1 MPGLRGLRLPPA
13 GFLFLLPFL
22 LLLLLPAAPAP
33 HRTSYKPVIVVHG
46 LFDSSYSFRHL
57 LEYINETHPG
67 TVVTVLDLFDGR
79 ESLRPLWEQVQ
90 GFREAVAP
98 IMAKAPQGVHL
109 ICYSQGG
116 LVCRALLSVMDE
128 HNVDSFISLS
138 SPQMG
143 QYGDTDY
150 LKWLF
155 PTSMRSNL
163 YRICY
168 SPWGQEF
175 SICNYWHDP
184 HHDDLYLNAS
194 SFLALIN
201 GERDHPNATVW
212 RKNFLRV
219 GRLVLIGGPD
229 DGVITPWQSSFFGF
243 YDANE
248 TVLEMEEQLVYLHDS
263 FGLKTLLARGAIV
276 RCPMAGISHTV
287 WHSNPRLARHQS
299 ELLLR
304 LVVLKSPK
312 KGKDSQG
319 VCSKQTLVVPLRYN
333 ESYSQP
339 VYKPYLTLCS
349 GRRVC
354 STYRTTY
361 RVAWREVRREVQQ
374 THAVCCQGWKKR
386 HPGAL
391 TCDEAICA
399 KPCQNRGVCIRPDQC
414 ECAPGWGGKHCHV
427 GLVLGPDGRTCAE
440 GAPEPPTSASIL
452 SVAVREAGQDE
463 RALRLE
469 IHELRGRLERLE
481 QWAGQVGAW
490 VRAVL
495 PMPPEELQPEQ
506 VAELWGRGD
515 RIESLSDQVLLL
527 EERLGACSC
536 EDNSL
541 GPGLKR
547 QR

>member
-1 MPGLRGLRLPPA
+1 MLGLRGPRLPAA
-13 GFLFLLPFL
+13 GILLLLLFLL

-33 HRTSYKPVIVVHG
+33 HRASYKPVIVVHG

-90 GFREAVAP
+90 GFGEAVAP

-201 GERDHPNATVW
+201 GERDHPNATAW

-229 DGVITPWQSSFFGF
+229 DGVITPWQSSRQS
-243 YDANE
+243 
-248 TVLEMEEQLVYLHDS
+248 LESRRIMRSRAELCTRLGGLS
-263 FGLKTLLARGAIV
+263 F
-276 RCPMAGISHTV
+276 
-287 WHSNPRLARHQS
+287 
-299 ELLLR
+299 LLL
-304 LVVLKSPK
+304 LMSGEGA
-312 KGKDSQG
+312 KGESFKESQG

-333 ESYSQP
+333 ESYSKP
-339 VYKPYLTLCS
+339 VYKPYLTLCA
-349 GRRVC
+349 GRRIC

-361 RVAWREVRREVQQ
+361 HVAWREVRREVQQ
-374 THAVCCQGWKKR
+374 IHAVCCQGWKKR

-399 KPCQNRGVCIRPDQC
+399 KPCLNGGVCVRPDQC

-427 GLVLGPDGRTCAE
+427 DVDECRTGVTLCSHRCLNTAGSFTCGCPHGLVLGPDGRTCAE
-440 GAPEPPTSASIL
+440 GSSEPPTGASIL
-452 SVAVREAGQDE
+452 SVAVREVEHDE
-463 RALRLE
+463 RALRRE
-469 IHELRGRLERLE
+469 IRELRGRLERLE
-481 QWAGQVGAW
+481 QWAGQAGAW

-541 GPGLKR
+541 GPGLNR
-547 QR
+547 RR